1 MFVADEAR
9 WAKEVFG
16 KCQLGDPRRKRRLV
30 KYAGLQAKHARRATY
45 SACEGDKAAVEGAY
59 RLLRNPNLEPKA
71 IREGGFVSTAEKVS
85 GLELIVAAED
95 TTTISYTHD
104 VAEELGDVGGPSNTQ
119 VGGWHVHSVLLLDG
133 KTEETL
139 GLVEQTWRS
148 RDRRSRGKSKKR
160 KDRPYTEKESFKW
173 QHASERVEDR
183 LGEDMSRVVQVCDRE
198 ADVYEYLAYKTE
210 RDHRFVVRVSW
221 DRRIVGDEGRLRK
234 ALTQAPVIT
243 KTKVDIS
250 QRGKFKGR
258 QPRNTR
264 QARKARTATL
274 SVRAQAVRLK
284 PPKKRAKGLEPLSIS
299 VVYASEANPPKGV
312 KPLEWVLYTTEP
324 IDSSE
329 AVLAILRL
337 YTLRWRVEDFHKAWK
352 TGCRLEQRRLQSPQN
367 LERLGSILSFIA
379 VRLLQLRD
387 LSDDDPTRSCQE
399 VLERDYW
406 RCLWARVEKR
416 KPPRKAP
423 NLRWALRA
431 IAKLGGWTDSKRT
444 GRVGWQSLWRGWNS
458 LDEMVTG
465 WRLAFSDAGE
475 TDL

>member
-30 KYAGLQAKHARRATY
+30 KYAALQAKHARRATY
-45 SACEGDKAAVEGAY
+45 SACEGDSAAVEGAY

-71 IREGGFVSTAEKVS
+71 IREGGFASTAEKAL
-85 GLELIVAAED
+85 GRELIVAAED

-104 VAEELGDVGGPSNTQ
+104 VAEELGDVGGPSTSQ

-139 GLVEQTWRS
+139 GLVEQTWRT
-148 RDRRSRGKSKKR
+148 RDRRSRGKRHQR
-160 KDRPYTEKESFKW
+160 KERAYAEKESFKW

-183 LGEDMSRVVQVCDRE
+183 LGEEISRVVQVCDRE
-198 ADVYEYLAYKTE
+198 ADVFEYLAFKQE
-210 RDHRFVVRVSW
+210 RGHRFVVRVSW
-221 DRRIVGDEGRLRK
+221 DRRIVGDDGRLWN
-234 ALTQAPVIT
+234 ALAKAPVIT
-243 KTKVDIS
+243 KTKVAVS

-258 QPRNTR
+258 HPSKMRK
-264 QARKARTATL
+264 ARKARTATL
-274 SVRAQAVRLK
+274 SVRARTVTLK
-284 PPKKRAKGLEPLSIS
+284 PPKNRSKGLEPLTVS
-299 VVYASEANPPKGV
+299 VVSATEANPPKGA
-312 KPLEWVLYTTEP
+312 KPLKWILYTTEP
-324 IDSSE
+324 IDSPE
-329 AVLAILRL
+329 ALLTILRL
-337 YTLRWRVEDFHKAWK
+337 YSLRWRVEDFHKAWK
-352 TGCRLEQRRLQSPQN
+352 TGCRLEQRRLQSPEN
-367 LERLGSILSFIA
+367 LERLGSILSFVA

-387 LSDDDPTRSCQE
+387 LADDDPTRSCQE

-423 NLRWALRA
+423 NMRWALHA

-444 GRVGWQSLWRGWNS
+444 GRVGWQSLWRGWVS
-458 LDEMVTG
+458 LDEMAMG
-465 WRLAFSDAGE
+465 WRLAFSNAGE
-475 TDL
+475 PDL